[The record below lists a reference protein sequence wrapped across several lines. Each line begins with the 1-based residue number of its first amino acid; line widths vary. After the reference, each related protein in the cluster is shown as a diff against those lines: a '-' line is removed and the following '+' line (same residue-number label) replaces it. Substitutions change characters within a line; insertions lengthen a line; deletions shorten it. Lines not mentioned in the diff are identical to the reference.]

1 MKWLLHLVATLML
14 GVLLAALAV
23 GALWWDVQRFAHA
36 PLPLTETLCLQ
47 VERGAT
53 LNTLLG
59 KLQAP
64 LKLGFLDTLRWRA
77 LARLDANASR
87 IRAGEYALEPG
98 MTPTRLWQVLASGQG
113 VQHRVTLI
121 EGMTLEQVRDVLMQ
135 HPVLL
140 ADGFGLSGNELMQKL
155 GTPDWPS
162 EGAFLPETYVF
173 SRGDSDLDVL
183 RHAHEAMQQTLNK
196 LWAQRD
202 AELPLKSP
210 QEALILA
217 SIVEKETGVA
227 GERAKIAGL
236 FMNRLRKGMK
246 LQTDPTVIY
255 GVGVAFDGNL
265 RRRDLER
272 DTPWNTYTR
281 FGLPPTPIA
290 LPSKAALQAVMHPE
304 ATTALYFVADGHGGH
319 VFSNNLDEHN
329 RAVRRYISGRN

>member
-1 MKWLLHLVATLML
+1 MKWLRHLAATLAL

-36 PLPLTETLCLQ
+36 SLPLTETLCLQ

-53 LNTLLG
+53 LNTLLN

-64 LKLGFLDTLRWRA
+64 LKLSYLDTLRWRA
-77 LARLDANASR
+77 LARLDGNASR
-87 IRAGEYALEPG
+87 MRAGEYALELG
-98 MTPTRLWQVLASGQG
+98 MTPTRLWQVLALGQSL
-113 VQHRVTLI
+113 QHRVTLI
-121 EGMTLEQVRDVLMQ
+121 EGMTLEQVRDVLVQ

-140 ADGFGLSGNELMQKL
+140 ADGFALSSKELMQAIGAL
-155 GTPDWPS
+155 GMPA

-173 SRGDSDLDVL
+173 TRGDSDMDVL
-183 RHAHEAMQQTLNK
+183 RRAHEAMQQTLNQ

-202 AELPLKSP
+202 PGLPLQSP

-227 GERAKIAGL
+227 SERAKIAGL

-255 GVGVAFDGNL
+255 GVGAAFDGNL

-304 ATTALYFVADGHGGH
+304 ATTALYFVADGRGGH
-319 VFSNNLDEHN
+319 VFSNSLDEHN
-329 RAVRRYISGRN
+329 RAVRRYISGKN

>member
-1 MKWLLHLVATLML
+1 
-14 GVLLAALAV
+14 VLDELQASLK
-23 GALWWDVQRFAHA
+23 LTWWDM
-36 PLPLTETLCLQ
+36 
-47 VERGAT
+47 
-53 LNTLLG
+53 
-59 KLQAP
+59 
-64 LKLGFLDTLRWRA
+64 LRLRV

-98 MTPTRLWQVLASGQG
+98 ATPTTLWQLLANGRG
-113 VQHRVTLI
+113 VQHHVTLI
-121 EGMTLEQVRDVLMQ
+121 EGMTLEQVRDALVQ
-135 HPVLL
+135 HPLLL
-140 ADGFGLSGNELMQKL
+140 ADGFALSSKELMQDI
-155 GTPDWPS
+155 GASSVPA

-173 SRGDSDLDVL
+173 TRGDSDLDVL
-183 RHAHEAMQQTLNK
+183 RRAHEAMQQILNK

-227 GERAKIAGL
+227 SERAKIAGL

-255 GVGVAFDGNL
+255 GVGAAFDGNL

-281 FGLPPTPIA
+281 LGLPPTPIA

-319 VFSNNLDEHN
+319 VFSNTLDEHN
-329 RAVRRYISGRN
+329 HAVRRYISGKN